1 MCHSGPGVGVGSLKS
16 LTRFEE
22 QFRQWLV
29 THACGVCGVMC
40 GCVCDVCMW
49 CLLFEWQPHSI
60 AGPTRYLGRL
70 CLQSPAHNQASI
82 VQRLPV

>member
-29 THACGVCGVMC
+29 THACGVCGVVCVMC
-40 GCVCDVCMW
+40 ACGVCCDRVATT
-49 CLLFEWQPHSI
+49 LLV
-60 AGPTRYLGRL
+60 AGPTRYMSRL
-70 CLQSPAHNQASI
+70 CLQSPAHNQAYSKAAC
-82 VQRLPV
+82 VK